1 MNKLIQSLLGKLR
14 EIFNPAAMGEV
25 LGEWIIRFISSVL
38 VFVVF
43 YLLWLI
49 VRRIV
54 VSILKRSEEDETTT
68 MFVQTL
74 LKYSMLIFGGV
85 YALKAADVDISTL
98 LASLGIAGITIGF
111 AARDAFSNLISGLL
125 IFLDRPF
132 VIGDLVEVSDQYGKV
147 ERITLRSTRIVT
159 PDGRMLAVPNAEMIN
174 KTVASYTNFPHLRL
188 DMPMNVGLEENIP
201 EIRNVLLNLV
211 EQDEDYLADP
221 PPMVLVMALN
231 DYNIELEL
239 RVWIDNERL
248 HIGKRAEL
256 RERIYTTLSQAG
268 IEMPYETLQL
278 APLEINQKEIPG

>member
-1 MNKLIQSLLGKLR
+1 MNEFMQNLVRKLE
-14 EIFNPAAMGEV
+14 EIFNPAVLGEV
-25 LGEWIIRFISSVL
+25 IGEWIINLFSGIL
-38 VFVVF
+38 VFLIF
-43 YLLWLI
+43 YLVWMI
-49 VRRIV
+49 AKRV
-54 VSILKRSEEDETTT
+54 VNSILTRSEQDRTTI

-74 LKYSMLIFGGV
+74 TRYSILIIGGI
-85 YALKAADVDISTL
+85 YALKAGGVDISAV

-132 VIGDLVEVSDQYGKV
+132 VIGDLVEVSDHYGEV
-147 ERITLRSTRIVT
+147 NQITLRSTRIVT

-188 DMPMNVGLEENIP
+188 DMTVNVGLDENIP
-201 EIRNVLLNLV
+201 GIRSALIDLV
-211 EQDEDYLADP
+211 KQDEDFLVDP

-239 RVWIDNERL
+239 RVWIDNERM

-256 RERIYTTLSQAG
+256 REKIYTTLNQAG
-268 IEMPYETLQL
+268 VDMPYETLQL
-278 APLEINQKEIPG
+278 APFEMSQTNDLN

>member
-1 MNKLIQSLLGKLR
+1 MNELIQNLLSKLG
-14 EIFNPAAMGEV
+14 EIFNPAALGEV
-25 LGEWIIRFISSVL
+25 LGEWIIRFISGVL

-43 YLLWLI
+43 YFLWLFVRLI
-49 VRRIV
+49 VG
-54 VSILKRSEEDETTT
+54 SILKRSDKDQTTS
-68 MFVQTL
+68 MFIKTL
-74 LKYSMLIFGGV
+74 IRYSMLIFGGV
-85 YALKAADVDISTL
+85 YALKAANVDISTL

-132 VIGDLVEVSDQYGKV
+132 VIGDLVEVSDHYGKV
-147 ERITLRSTRIVT
+147 EQITLRSTRIVT

-188 DMPMNVGLEENIP
+188 DMPVSVGLEENIP
-201 EIRNVLLNLV
+201 EIRSVLLNLV
-211 EQDEDYLADP
+211 QQDEDFLADP

-231 DYNIELEL
+231 DYNIELEM

-256 RERIYTTLSQAG
+256 REKIYTTLTQAG
-268 IEMPYETLQL
+268 VEMPYETLQL
-278 APLEINQKEIPG
+278 TPLEVHQKELPG

>member
-1 MNKLIQSLLGKLR
+1 MNELIRNLLGKLG
-14 EIFNPAAMGEV
+14 EIFNPAALGEV
-25 LGEWIIRFISSVL
+25 LGEWIIRFISGVL

-43 YLLWLI
+43 YFLWLFVRLI
-49 VRRIV
+49 VG
-54 VSILKRSEEDETTT
+54 SILKRSEKDQTTT
-68 MFVQTL
+68 MFIKTL
-74 LKYSMLIFGGV
+74 IRYSMLIFGGV
-85 YALKAADVDISTL
+85 YALKAANVDISTL

-132 VIGDLVEVSDQYGKV
+132 VIGDLVEVSDHYGKV
-147 ERITLRSTRIVT
+147 EQITLRSTRIVT

-188 DMPMNVGLEENIP
+188 DMPVSVGLEENIP
-201 EIRNVLLNLV
+201 EIRSVLLNLV
-211 EQDEDYLADP
+211 QQDEDFLADP

-256 RERIYTTLSQAG
+256 REKIYTTLTQAG
-268 IEMPYETLQL
+268 VEMPYETLQL
-278 APLEINQKEIPG
+278 TPLEVHQKELPG